1 MKKRTKM
8 LLILSVVLLS
18 LILPGFYNA
27 LKVVRY
33 DIPAGGISHPI
44 RIALVTDLHS
54 CAYGDGQRELADA
67 IGKEL
72 GRDGYDMYKPAALVI
87 PSNLRDSKFGKEDD
101 ACALQNIFLAAYS
114 YGVGSVWIN
123 QLNGICDHA
132 PVRAMLTKLGIP
144 EDHVVYGMAALG
156 YADPEAPKGEFR
168 RAGEVS
174 FVK

>member
-1 MKKRTKM
+1 MNEVMNAILNRRSVRKFSAEPVPQNILEDLAEAGLHAPSGMGKKTWKFT
-8 LLILSVVLLS
+8 V
-18 LILPGFYNA
+18 
-27 LKVVRY
+27 
-33 DIPAGGISHPI
+33 ISNPEI
-44 RIALVTDLHS
+44 IA
-54 CAYGDGQRELADA
+54 ELAA
-67 IGKEL
+67 VIGQEL
-72 GRDGYDMYKPAALVI
+72 GRADYNMYAPAALII
-87 PSNLRDSKFGKEDD
+87 PSNLRDSGFGREDD

-156 YADPEAPKGEFR
+156 YADPDAPKGEFR